1 MPGRLFSRV
10 LAVSALAV
18 LALPGGARRADG
30 SGAFDPR
37 PYLHARRLVDVGGRR
52 MNLYCIGSGEPAVVF
67 DAGLGGGTLDWRL
80 VQPEIARRTRACSF
94 DRAGMRF
101 SDAVATSRNATS
113 AALDLHA
120 LLVRADVRPPYV
132 LVAHSIAGLYARA
145 YLDRFPPDVAGVVFV
160 DPSTQDELERF
171 DAIVPGYAAEQHR
184 TVAMLRACGRL
195 AARGTLS
202 RDGAAR
208 ARCIGTPDTSLP
220 HALQMRDA
228 AFYER
233 PGAWAD
239 LASES
244 ANLATS
250 EAQVRRGPQRY
261 GDLPLVVLTAGAK
274 REDPSL
280 GVARRHAKAAA
291 WKRMHDELARTS
303 TRGASVVVPGSDH
316 YIALDRPRAVVSA
329 IERVLAA
336 ARAATP

>member
-18 LALPGGARRADG
+18 LALLGGVPRADG

-37 PYLHARRLVDVGGRR
+37 PYLHARRLVDVGGQR
-52 MNLYCIGSGEPAVVF
+52 MNLYCIGSGAPAVVF

-80 VQPEIARRTRACSF
+80 VQPAIARRTRACSF

-101 SDAVATSRNATS
+101 SDAVASPRNATS

-120 LLVRADVRPPYV
+120 LLMRADVRPPYV

-145 YLDRFPPDVAGVVFV
+145 YLDRFPHEVAGVVFV

-171 DAIVPGYAAEQHR
+171 DAIVPGYAAEQRR
-184 TVAMLRACGRL
+184 TVAILRACGRL
-195 AARGTLS
+195 ATRGMLS

-208 ARCIGTPDTSLP
+208 ARCIGTPDPSLP
-220 HALQMRDA
+220 HALQLRDA

-233 PGAWAD
+233 PGAWTD

-250 EAQVRRGPQRY
+250 AAQIRRGPQRY
-261 GDLPLVVLTAGAK
+261 GALPLVVLTAGAK
-274 REDPSL
+274 REDPAL
-280 GVARRHAKAAA
+280 DAARRRAKSAA
-291 WKRMHDELARTS
+291 WKQMHDALARTS
-303 TRGASVVVPGSDH
+303 SRGTSIVVPGSDH
-316 YIALDRPRAVVSA
+316 YIALDRPRAVISA
-329 IERVLAA
+329 IDTVVAA
-336 ARAATP
+336 ARAPTR